1 MNIGNDLKESFCNF
15 LDIFLRIL
23 AVVGRSIS
31 ITNGTINFFGLLFL
45 RSLKSFNVLVF
56 FVFG

>member
-31 ITNGTINFFGLLFL
+31 ITNGTILWIAFL
-45 RSLKSFNVLVF
+45 GVSEKF
-56 FVFG
+56 

>member
-31 ITNGTINFFGLLFL
+31 ITNGTILWIAFFEV
-45 RSLKSFNVLVF
+45 SEKFNVLVF